1 MMILSVLVF
10 STIFA
15 LVIADMLPKPDKTP
29 EEKLGEAITK
39 YLSTGVKVRLPD
51 GAQVKKG
58 G

>member
-51 GAQVKKG
+51 DAQVKKG